1 MRIGSNRKLQNV
13 NCELNI
19 FYEEKLLQ
27 EVTCEKL
34 LGINIDNCL
43 SWTQHINKMSSI
55 SSSRIGLPYYHV

>member
-1 MRIGSNRKLQNV
+1 MAQWCNDNNTKIKFSNSMRIGSNRKLQNV

-34 LGINIDNCL
+34 LGINIRQLFVMD
-43 SWTQHINKMSSI
+43 STYK
-55 SSSRIGLPYYHV
+55 

>member
-1 MRIGSNRKLQNV
+1 VAQWCNGNNTKIKFSNSMRIGSIRKLQNV

-34 LGINIDNCL
+34 LGINIRQLFVMD
-43 SWTQHINKMSSI
+43 STYK
-55 SSSRIGLPYYHV
+55 

>member
-34 LGINIDNCL
+34 LGINIRQL
-43 SWTQHINKMSSI
+43 SHV
-55 SSSRIGLPYYHV
+55 SRLIV

>member
-1 MRIGSNRKLQNV
+1 MAQWCNDNNTKIKFSNSMHIGSNRKLQNV

-34 LGINIDNCL
+34 LGINIRQLFVMD
-43 SWTQHINKMSSI
+43 STYK
-55 SSSRIGLPYYHV
+55 